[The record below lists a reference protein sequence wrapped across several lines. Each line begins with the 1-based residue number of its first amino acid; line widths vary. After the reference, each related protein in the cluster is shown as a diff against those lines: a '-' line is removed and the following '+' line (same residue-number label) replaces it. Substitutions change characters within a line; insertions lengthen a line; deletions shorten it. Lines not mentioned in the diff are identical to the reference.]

1 MNLKEYYK
9 ARLEGALLSEGP
21 RSLKHGLEREKA
33 LETGKIPTSAQRFA
47 QEFAG
52 RAQAQ
57 GRQMTPDERAAV
69 ARHAQNDAAAAK
81 RAAAQAAARR
91 AGGQSQG

>member
-9 ARLEGALLSEGP
+9 ELLSKALLSEGQGRLSAEP
-21 RSLKHGLEREKA
+21 
-33 LETGKIPTSAQRFA
+33 TTSAQRFA
-47 QEFAG
+47 LKFAD
-52 RAQAQ
+52 RAHAQ

>member
-21 RSLKHGLEREKA
+21 GGRGAGSASGPEER
-33 LETGKIPTSAQRFA
+33 RFTK
-47 QEFAG
+47 EFSG
-52 RAQAQ
+52 RAHAQ
-57 GRQMTPDERAAV
+57 GRQVTPSERAALV
-69 ARHAQNDAAAAK
+69 RHAQNDSAAAK